1 MRRSHMDL
9 LRHQRDRTVREGER
23 VTRHSLA
30 RCVACHAGK
39 ETGRVTGGSDA
50 FCEGCHRYAAVRL
63 DCFECHSD
71 RAPGVTVAGRPD
83 GTGVSR

>member
-1 MRRSHMDL
+1 MDL